1 MSNILITDENYWND
15 KYLLDKIGWDIGYVS
30 TPIKEYFDQLTDKTL
45 QILIPGCGNA
55 WEGEYA
61 INNGFRNTHLIDL
74 STDAISK
81 FKKRVPNFPKS
92 QIYHGDFFEH
102 NKKYDLII
110 EQTFLS
116 ALHPTMRK
124 EYAQQM
130 AFLLKPGAKLIG
142 VIFGID
148 LYHDHPPYGGHI
160 EDYKELFDPFFIFHT
175 FETANNSIPPRAG
188 SEIFMILEK
197 K

>member
-1 MSNILITDENYWND
+1 MSDILITDENYWND
-15 KYLLDKIGWDIGYVS
+15 KYLTDKIGWDIGYVS
-30 TPIKEYFDQLTDKTL
+30 TPIKDYLDQVSTKNI

-61 INNGFRNTHLIDL
+61 INNGFVNTHLIDL

-81 FKKRVPNFPKS
+81 FKKRVPNFPEN
-92 QIYHGDFFEH
+92 QIYHGDFFKHEV
-102 NKKYDLII
+102 KYDLII

-124 EYAQQM
+124 DYAKQM
-130 AFLLKPGAKLIG
+130 ANLLKTGGKIVG

-148 LYHDHPPYGGHI
+148 LYHDHPPYGGHKD
-160 EDYKELFDPFFIFHT
+160 EYQELFEPYFKVHT
-175 FETANNSIPPRAG
+175 FETANNSIPPRSG
-188 SEIFMILEK
+188 NEIFLILEK